1 MKKDVKIVAVLIIAI
16 VLSIVAGVTIYQFL
30 SPQRTKIYVFNQSYQ
45 AGTVISEALFT
56 PVEVDARAVANGRKT
71 NIGSTMVLE
80 KDFASVRGDTL
91 KVDVSEGLP
100 LMNSM
105 LSSKASQFK
114 IPQKSDSIAVTIAVT
129 QTSGITASLM
139 PGSKVN
145 VYSTY
150 DDGHGVKTVL
160 LLEGM
165 RVLDTVGGSTV
176 TLECTKDE
184 SLKLI
189 NAQSCTSIYLG
200 LIDQTGYEYSDKT
213 NYYYQGQD

>member
-1 MKKDVKIVAVLIIAI
+1 MKKDIKIVIVLIIAI
-16 VLSIVAGVTIYQFL
+16 MLSLISGFMIYRFL
-30 SPQRTKIYVFNQSYQ
+30 SPQRTKIYVFNQSCQ
-45 AGTVISEALFT
+45 AGTVISESLFT

-71 NIGSTMVLE
+71 GIGSTIVLE
-80 KDFASVRGDTL
+80 QDFASVRGDTL

-105 LSSKASQFK
+105 LSSKVSQFRV
-114 IPQKSDSIAVTIAVT
+114 PQKSDSVAVTIAVS
-129 QTSGITASLM
+129 QTSGITSSLM

-150 DDGHGVKTVL
+150 DDGHGIKTAL
-160 LLEGM
+160 ILEGM

-176 TLECTKDE
+176 TLECTKEE

-189 NAQSCTSIYLG
+189 NAQSCTAIYLG
-200 LIDQTGYEYSDKT
+200 LIDQTGYEYSEKSM
-213 NYYYQGQD
+213 YYYQGQE

>member
-1 MKKDVKIVAVLIIAI
+1 MKKDIKIVIVLLIAI
-16 VLSIVAGVTIYQFL
+16 ILSIVSGFMIYRFL
-30 SPQRTKIYVFNQSYQ
+30 SPQRTKIYVFNQSYS
-45 AGTVISEALFT
+45 AGTVISESMFT
-56 PVEVDARAVANGRKT
+56 PVEVDARVMANGRKT
-71 NIGSTMVLE
+71 GIGSTMVLE
-80 KDFASVRGDTL
+80 RDFASVRGDTL

-105 LSSKASQFK
+105 LSSKASQFR
-114 IPQKSDSIAVTIAVT
+114 IPQKSDSVAVTIAVT
-129 QTSGITASLM
+129 QTSGITTSLI

-150 DDGHGVKTVL
+150 DDGYGIKTVL

-165 RVLDTVGGSTV
+165 RVLDVVGGSTV

-200 LIDQTGYEYSDKT
+200 LIDQTGYEYSNKAD
-213 NYYYQGQD
+213 YYYQGQD